1 MTEEQVKELV
11 KTKREELSSLLP
23 EEIKKKAEFCIDKIY
38 SMLSFETRA
47 FGIDFLIDFFKFV
60 YDLPAAPEID
70 YFGAH
75 HQQKFGLFLHSL
87 EVCMEALK
95 RTQDRSFIKQKD
107 GIFFSATYYTTKY
120 AIEYVIFL
128 TSLCH
133 DIGKVLTYKVTNK
146 TQRTIHKP
154 FLMSLYDFKKG
165 TEDTEIEV
173 EFTPYDH
180 KHFSLVLFCLLT
192 ESDLKFITE
201 PKPTQGYSLDALE
214 YFFDILSGEGE
225 TEFGREILGILR
237 EADKASVVENIREE
251 EPEYILIKQFLQKK
265 YREYYDKKLLFK
277 GEEYTALSFPFVIK
291 EIIRNV
297 LHIRVREEDRISNSI
312 LEKVISLLEEH
323 INYSPEK
330 SYLFLLKHKSK
341 GLSQRRVLLL
351 KNDFLDSVPA
361 SFPENLSEWEIISR
375 ETQQAEDKEED
386 IIPEEPESTAPPPIQ
401 KELPGEDEK
410 QKKMYDYFKS
420 IPIVECS
427 SIAEIKANKD
437 NRKAIIFKTIQAVFP
452 TFDSDMLTS
461 FLDKLQKEKETRER
475 EVK

>member
-1 MTEEQVKELV
+1 MTEDQVKELV

-23 EEIKKKAEFCIDKIY
+23 AEIKKKAEFYIDKIF
-38 SMLSFETRA
+38 SMLSFETKPMA
-47 FGIDFLIDFFKFV
+47 VEFLIDFYKFV
-60 YDLPAAPEID
+60 YDMPASPD
-70 YFGAH
+70 VDFFGAH
-75 HQQKFGLFLHSL
+75 HQQEFGLFLHSL
-87 EVCMEALK
+87 EVCWETLK
-95 RTQDRSFIKQKD
+95 RTQDRTFIKQKD
-107 GIFFSATYYTTKY
+107 GVFFSATYYTTKF

-154 FLMSLYDFKKG
+154 FLMSLYDFKKQ
-165 TEDTEIEV
+165 TEDAEMEIQ
-173 EFTPYDH
+173 FTPYDH
-180 KHFSLVLFCLLT
+180 RHFSLLLFCLLSK
-192 ESDLKFITE
+192 SDLEFLTE
-201 PKPTQGYSLDALE
+201 PKPTQGYSLDGIE
-214 YFFDILSGEGE
+214 YLFDILSGKGE
-225 TEFGREILGILR
+225 TEFGREILDILR

-265 YREYYDKKLLFK
+265 YREYYEKKLLFK
-277 GEEYTALSFPFVIK
+277 GEEYTALCFPFVIK

-341 GLSQRRVLLL
+341 GLLQRRVLLL

-386 IIPEEPESTAPPPIQ
+386 IIPEEPEITTAPPPIQ
-401 KELPGEDEK
+401 KELPGEDEE

-420 IPIVECS
+420 IPIVKLS

-437 NRKAIIFKTIQAVFP
+437 NRKAIIFGIMHNVFP
-452 TFDSDMLTS
+452 AFNPNMLTS
-461 FLDKLQKEKETRER
+461 FLDKLQKE
-475 EVK
+475 EVEEEEEE